1 MQKIPFK
8 PLGDRI
14 LLKQIP
20 ENQQVTKSGIILL
33 ETGNERP
40 NKSEVIA
47 TGENNNGKEPTIKP
61 GSIVLHGKAAGF
73 KMMFD
78 DQEFIIIRES
88 DIFGVLD

>member
-14 LLKQIP
+14 LLKEIA

-47 TGENNNGKEPTIKP
+47 TGENNGKEATIKP
-61 GSIVLHGKAAGF
+61 GQTVLHGKAAGF

-78 DQEFIIIRES
+78 DQEYIIIRES